1 MATGSSE
8 EFVGMKLLPRSALI
22 IALIFTCA
30 PLVRSQD
37 NSKPK
42 GGSIVGRVTAAGKGM
57 AGVTITVTWNAE
69 ALRGGSLT
77 VKTFTDAEG
86 QFSVGNLRAGT
97 YYVWPFIPAF
107 VVAEGTGS
115 FPQGKTVVV
124 EDGETADGIDFTLSR
139 GSVITGKVSDSAGR
153 PIVDERIRV
162 TPVDQNL
169 ERLVSSIYPNINDI
183 LTDDRG
189 VYRVFGLP
197 AGKYKVSIGDEFAAF
212 TSTRGRRFFPRT
224 FHPDVTDEAK
234 AAVVEV
240 KEGDEAAHVDI
251 TVARSMNGFSAS
263 GRFIDGES
271 GQPVP
276 NLNFGMTIIVGG
288 RPSGFMSGNGTSTS
302 DGGFRIDNLPPGRY
316 AVSILPG
323 SNSTYYGES
332 QPFDIDD
339 SDVSDLEA
347 KVHRGATISGNVVL
361 EGAPDKSVYARL
373 AMARL
378 ETLIFSDGTN
388 IGTIKYTNLNADG
401 SFQVGPLQAGTATIR
416 LSSGSRDSPAEFATL
431 SVDVNGADKS
441 SGIKITAGENI
452 FGVRLIVGYG
462 TGTIRGSVRTEGGS
476 LPPGTYLRVAISRP
490 GNSFTIRYAQVDAR
504 GRFVFERVPP
514 GNYEVAVTAYLDNKP
529 VTARQPIVASDGT
542 ITEVSLTLNLTEAP
556 PPKP

>member
-1 MATGSSE
+1 M
-8 EFVGMKLLPRSALI
+8 MPLPRFALI
-22 IALIFTCA
+22 IAVIFACA
-30 PLVRSQD
+30 PLVQSQD
-37 NSKPK
+37 NAKPK
-42 GGSIVGRVTAAGKGM
+42 GSIAGHVTAAGKGI
-57 AGVTITVTWNAE
+57 AGVTVTVTWNTE
-69 ALRGGSLT
+69 ALRGGGLT
-77 VKTFTDAEG
+77 VKTTTDAEG
-86 QFSVGNLRAGT
+86 QFSVANLRAGT

-107 VVAEGTGS
+107 VIAEAGGS

-139 GSVITGKVSDSAGR
+139 GAVITGRVSDSAGR

-162 TPVDQNL
+162 NPVDQNL
-169 ERLVSSIYPNINDI
+169 ERLVSSIYPNIND
-183 LTDDRG
+183 LRTDDRG
-189 VYRVFGLP
+189 IYRIFGLP

-234 AAVVEV
+234 AAFVEV
-240 KEGDEAAHVDI
+240 KEGDEAANVDI

-276 NLNFGMTIIVGG
+276 NINFGLTIIVGG
-288 RPSGFMSGNGTSTS
+288 SPAGFMSGNGTSTS

-323 SNSTYYGES
+323 SDSTYYGAS
-332 QPFDIDD
+332 QPFDISD
-339 SDVSDLEA
+339 SDVSDLET
-347 KVHRGATISGNVVL
+347 KIHRGATISGNVVI

-373 AMARL
+373 AQTRL
-378 ETLIFSDGTN
+378 ETVTFTEGNSIAMMSYTN
-388 IGTIKYTNLNADG
+388 INPDG
-401 SFQVGPLQAGTATIR
+401 SFQIGPLQAGTASIR

-431 SVDVNGADKS
+431 SVDINGADKS

-452 FGVRLIVGYG
+452 SGVRLVVGYG
-462 TGTIRGSVRTEGGS
+462 TGTIRGSVRTEGWS
-476 LPPGTYLRVAISRP
+476 LPPDTYLRVAISRP
-490 GNSFTIRYAQVDAR
+490 GNPFAIRYAQVDAR
-504 GRFVFERVPP
+504 GRFVFEKLPA
-514 GNYEVAVTAYLDNKP
+514 GNYEVAVTAYLDNKQ

-542 ITEVSLTLNLTEAP
+542 ITEVTLTLNLNE

>member
-1 MATGSSE
+1 MP
-8 EFVGMKLLPRSALI
+8 LPRFALI
-22 IALIFTCA
+22 IAVIFTCV
-30 PLVRSQD
+30 PLVQSQD
-37 NSKPK
+37 NAKPK
-42 GGSIVGRVTAAGKGM
+42 GSIAGHVTAAGKGI
-57 AGVTITVTWNAE
+57 AGVTVTVTWNTE
-69 ALRGGSLT
+69 ALRGGGLT
-77 VKTFTDAEG
+77 VKTTTDAEG
-86 QFSVGNLRAGT
+86 QFSVANLRAGT

-107 VVAEGTGS
+107 VIAEAGGS

-139 GSVITGKVSDSAGR
+139 GAVITGRVSDSAGR

-162 TPVDQNL
+162 NPVDQNL
-169 ERLVSSIYPNINDI
+169 ERLVSSIYPNIND
-183 LTDDRG
+183 LRTDDRG
-189 VYRVFGLP
+189 IYRIFGLP

-234 AAVVEV
+234 AAFVEV
-240 KEGDEAAHVDI
+240 KEGDEAANVDI

-276 NLNFGMTIIVGG
+276 NINFGLTIIVGG
-288 RPSGFMSGNGTSTS
+288 SPAGFMSGNGTSTS

-323 SNSTYYGES
+323 SDSTYYGAS
-332 QPFDIDD
+332 QPFDISD
-339 SDVSDLEA
+339 SDVSDLET
-347 KVHRGATISGNVVL
+347 KIHRGATISGNVVI

-373 AMARL
+373 AQTRL
-378 ETLIFSDGTN
+378 ETVTFTEGNSIAMMSYTN
-388 IGTIKYTNLNADG
+388 INPDG
-401 SFQVGPLQAGTATIR
+401 SFQIGPLQAGTASIR

-431 SVDVNGADKS
+431 SVDINGADKS

-452 FGVRLIVGYG
+452 SGVRLVVGYG
-462 TGTIRGSVRTEGGS
+462 TGTIRGSVRTEGWS
-476 LPPGTYLRVAISRP
+476 LPPDTYLRVAISRP
-490 GNSFTIRYAQVDAR
+490 GNPFAIRYAQVDAR
-504 GRFVFERVPP
+504 GRFVFEKLPA
-514 GNYEVAVTAYLDNKP
+514 GNYEVAVTAYLDNKQ

-542 ITEVSLTLNLTEAP
+542 ITEVTLTLNLNE

>member
-1 MATGSSE
+1 MTP
-8 EFVGMKLLPRSALI
+8 LPRLALI

-30 PLVRSQD
+30 PLVRPQD
-37 NSKPK
+37 NAKPK
-42 GGSIVGRVTAAGKGM
+42 GGSIAGHVTAAGKAV
-57 AGVTITVTWNAE
+57 AGVTVTVTWNTE
-69 ALRGGSLT
+69 ALRGGGLT
-77 VKTFTDAEG
+77 VKTSTDAEG
-86 QFSVGNLRAGT
+86 QFSVANLRAGS

-139 GSVITGKVSDSAGR
+139 GSVITGRVSDSAGR
-153 PIVDERIRV
+153 PVVDERVRV
-162 TPVDQNL
+162 SPVDPNL
-169 ERLVSSIYPNINDI
+169 ARLVSSIYPNINDI

-189 VYRVFGLP
+189 IYRVFGLP

-224 FHPDVTDEAK
+224 FHPDVTDEGK

-240 KEGDEAAHVDI
+240 AEGAEATNVDI

-263 GRFIDGES
+263 GRFVDGES

-276 NLNFGMTIIVGG
+276 NINFGMTIIVAGS
-288 RPSGFMSGNGTSTS
+288 PAGFMSGNGTSTS
-302 DGGFRIDNLPPGRY
+302 DGGFRVDNLPPGRY

-332 QPFDIDD
+332 QPFDISD

-347 KVHRGATISGNVVL
+347 KIHRGATISGNVVM
-361 EGAPDKSVYARL
+361 EGSPDRSVFARL
-373 AMARL
+373 AQTRL
-378 ETLIFSDGTN
+378 ETVTFTEGNSIAMVSYAN
-388 IGTIKYTNLNADG
+388 INPDG
-401 SFQVGPLQAGTATIR
+401 SFQIGPLQAGTATIR
-416 LSSGSRDSPAEFATL
+416 LSSGSRDSPAEFALL
-431 SVDVNGADKS
+431 SIDVNGADKS
-441 SGIKITAGENI
+441 RGIKIGAGENI
-452 FGVRLIVGYG
+452 SGVRLIVGYG
-462 TGTIRGSVRTEGGS
+462 TGTIRGSVRIEGGS

-504 GRFVFERVPP
+504 GRFVFERVPA
-514 GNYEVAVTAYLDNKP
+514 GNYEVAVTAYLDNKQA
-529 VTARQPIVASDGT
+529 TARQPIVASDGT
-542 ITEVSLTLNLTEAP
+542 ITEVTLTLNLSEAP

>member
-1 MATGSSE
+1 MIP
-8 EFVGMKLLPRSALI
+8 LPRFALI
-22 IALIFTCA
+22 IAVIFACA
-30 PLVRSQD
+30 PLVQSQD
-37 NSKPK
+37 NAKPK
-42 GGSIVGRVTAAGKGM
+42 GSIAGHVTAAGKGI
-57 AGVTITVTWNAE
+57 AGVTVTVTWNTE
-69 ALRGGSLT
+69 ALRGGGLT
-77 VKTFTDAEG
+77 VKTTTDAEG
-86 QFSVGNLRAGT
+86 QFNVANLRAGT

-107 VVAEGTGS
+107 VIAEAGGS

-139 GSVITGKVSDSAGR
+139 GAVITGRVSDSAGR

-162 TPVDQNL
+162 NPVDQNL
-169 ERLVSSIYPNINDI
+169 ERLVSSIYPNIND
-183 LTDDRG
+183 LRTDDRG
-189 VYRVFGLP
+189 IYRIFGLP

-234 AAVVEV
+234 AAFVEV
-240 KEGDEAAHVDI
+240 KEGDEAANVDI

-276 NLNFGMTIIVGG
+276 NINFGLTIIVGG
-288 RPSGFMSGNGTSTS
+288 SPAGFMSGNGTSTS

-323 SNSTYYGES
+323 SDSTYYGAS
-332 QPFDIDD
+332 QPFDISD
-339 SDVSDLEA
+339 SDVSDLET
-347 KVHRGATISGNVVL
+347 KIHRGATISGNVVI

-373 AMARL
+373 AQTRL
-378 ETLIFSDGTN
+378 ETVTFTEGNSIAMMSYTN
-388 IGTIKYTNLNADG
+388 INPDG
-401 SFQVGPLQAGTATIR
+401 SFQIGPLQAGTASIR

-431 SVDVNGADKS
+431 SVDINGADKS

-452 FGVRLIVGYG
+452 SGVRLVVGYG

-476 LPPGTYLRVAISRP
+476 LPPDTYLRVAISRP
-490 GNSFTIRYAQVDAR
+490 GNPFAIRYAQVDAR
-504 GRFVFERVPP
+504 GRFVFEKLPA
-514 GNYEVAVTAYLDNKP
+514 GNYEVAVTAYLDNKQ

-542 ITEVSLTLNLTEAP
+542 ITEVTLTLNLNE